1 MSDPSP
7 KEKIPGR
14 PGPAKG
20 TRHAGSFSKGTKGKG
35 TPVDPRINRHGP
47 YVNLGTSAAEAVA
60 LARQSAPAAMR
71 FLTEVMQDEDEAT
84 RHRIAA
90 ANLLLDRA
98 YGKAPSSI
106 EVKTTD
112 AQAVAV
118 DALSTEELVALGA
131 DLGNRINA
139 ALAKHV
145 DGQVIDQEDA
155 TDAEFT
161 EVNSDQDKNAE

>member
-1 MSDPSP
+1 MSDSGQ
-7 KEKIPGR
+7 KKKVPGR
-14 PGPAKG
+14 PGPPPG
-20 TRHAGSFSKGTKGKG
+20 TVHAGTFKKGKAADG
-35 TPVDPRINRHGP
+35 TPNDQRINTAGP
-47 YVNLGTSAAEAVA
+47 YAGLGPTSARQAVE
-60 LARQSAPAAMR
+60 LARQSAPAAMA
-71 FLTEVMQDEDEAT
+71 FLTDVMQNEEEAT

-90 ANLLLDRA
+90 ANILLDRA

-118 DALSTEELVALGA
+118 DALSTDELKVLGS
-131 DLGNRINA
+131 DLANRINA

-145 DGQVIDQEDA
+145 DGQVIDQADA

-161 EVNSDQDKNAE
+161 EVNSG